1 MHSDELETE
10 QKMHCNSNKF
20 ASISIV
26 YINIQFKRHSTEL
39 KFLKIDLFDEESN
52 HFFIFLMKVHSLRR
66 FGVKCVHGK

>member
-52 HFFIFLMKVHSLRR
+52 HFLFF
-66 FGVKCVHGK
+66 

>member
-10 QKMHCNSNKF
+10 QKMRCNSNTF
-20 ASISIV
+20 ANIPIV

-52 HFFIFLMKVHSLRR
+52 HFLFVMKVHSLRR